1 MLNENLLQEERLE
14 EESKREGELVKWIE
28 ENKQKIEKFFMG
40 REPDFEEL
48 MANIDSIEDYQ
59 MELEEQTFEE
69 KTEKWFCYSKLFI
82 FIE

>member
-14 EESKREGELVKWIE
+14 EESKREGELVEWIE
-28 ENKQKIEKFFMG
+28 ENKQTIEKFFMG

-69 KTEKWFCYSKLFI
+69 KTEK
-82 FIE
+82 

>member
-1 MLNENLLQEERLE
+1 MLNENLLEEERLE
-14 EESKREGELVKWIE
+14 EESKREGELVEWIE
-28 ENKQKIEKFFMG
+28 GNKQKIEKFFKG

-69 KTEKWFCYSKLFI
+69 KTEK
-82 FIE
+82 